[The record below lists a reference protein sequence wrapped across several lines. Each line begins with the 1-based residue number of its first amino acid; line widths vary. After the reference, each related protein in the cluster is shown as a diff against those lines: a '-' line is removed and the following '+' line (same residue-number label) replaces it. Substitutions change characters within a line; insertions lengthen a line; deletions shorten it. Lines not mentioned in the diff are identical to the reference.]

1 MRCETSS
8 YLSIFAAVIYEGCG
22 RYFDPSVSIRL
33 YCWRNSM
40 NDRLHVLQR
49 QPRRISI
56 TLSYHVHEALLNR
69 SEEEGRSVSNLCAF
83 LLEEALR
90 HEGFRLSQ
98 PAPAQPVTGN
108 GHKAIHSRLQSSGL
122 PPQKPDR

>member
-1 MRCETSS
+1 MTSS
-8 YLSIFAAVIYEGCG
+8 ASILHCYGWSF
-22 RYFDPSVSIRL
+22 
-33 YCWRNSM
+33 SM

-56 TLSYHVHEALLNR
+56 TLSYHVHESLLNR

-90 HEGFRLSQ
+90 HEGFRLPSPASAQLSPQ
-98 PAPAQPVTGN
+98 PGSGN
-108 GHKAIHSRLQSSGL
+108 GHQPFSPRLKSSGL
-122 PPQKPDR
+122 HPQ